1 MEDIGSKAPA
11 GLMKLKVAM
20 DEKEKRTTEAS
31 THHPDLFTGSL
42 EERNEPLDLDI
53 ETNVVFSSEL
63 MERVVRYLKHLK
75 LDQGIKAKEYLLD
88 MWDFAGQ
95 HLYYASHA
103 VFLSSRAV
111 YILVCNLSKEL
122 NAVAD
127 PCVKQGVTRTLQNT
141 NRETNLENL
150 LSWLVSV
157 RRLRPETKD
166 DGKLANV
173 RPKVIIVGTNADKL
187 AVGDRNEKLICIQES
202 LTENDDLQKHVV
214 RKLFSIDNTG
224 LQDDEREELKEKILD
239 VLRLEPYMGKKV
251 PVR

>member
-1 MEDIGSKAPA
+1 MEDIGSKAP
-11 GLMKLKVAM
+11 GSKKL
-20 DEKEKRTTEAS
+20 KEKRITEAS
-31 THHPDLFTGSL
+31 TRHPDLFAGSL

-63 MERVVRYLKHLK
+63 MEKVVRYLKHLK
-75 LDQGIKAKEYLLD
+75 LDQEIKAKEYLLD

-111 YILVCNLSKEL
+111 YILVYNLSKEL
-122 NAVAD
+122 NAVAE

-166 DGKLANV
+166 DGKLSNV
-173 RPKVIIVGTNADKL
+173 RPKVIIVGTNADQP
-187 AVGDRNEKLICIQES
+187 AVEDRNEILICIQES
-202 LTENDDLQKHVV
+202 LTENDDLQQHVI

-224 LQDDEREELKEKILD
+224 SQDDEREELKEKILD

>member
-1 MEDIGSKAPA
+1 MELIGSKAS
-11 GLMKLKVAM
+11 GSRKSKL
-20 DEKEKRTTEAS
+20 DEKEKK

-42 EERNEPLDLDI
+42 EERNQPLDLDI

-63 MERVVRYLKHLK
+63 MERVVRYLKGLK
-75 LDQGIKAKEYLLD
+75 LDQEIKAKEYMID

-95 HLYYASHA
+95 HLYYASHP
-103 VFLSSRAV
+103 VFLSPRAV

-122 NAVAD
+122 NAVAE
-127 PCVKQGVTRTLQNT
+127 PCVKQGVTRKLQNT
-141 NRETNLENL
+141 NGETNLENL

-166 DGKLANV
+166 DGKLPYV
-173 RPKVIIVGTNADKL
+173 RPKVIIVGTKADQL
-187 AVGDRNEKLICIQES
+187 AVKDRNEMLMCIQES

-214 RKLFSIDNTG
+214 RKVFSIDNTG
-224 LQDDEREELKEKILD
+224 SQADDRDELKKKILE
-239 VLRLEPYMGKKV
+239 VLRLEPYMGKRV

>member
-1 MEDIGSKAPA
+1 MEDIGSKAPGA
-11 GLMKLKVAM
+11 KKLKL
-20 DEKEKRTTEAS
+20 DEKEKRTRHA
-31 THHPDLFTGSL
+31 DLFSDSL
-42 EERNEPLDLDI
+42 EERNEPFDLDI

-75 LDQGIKAKEYLLD
+75 LDQEIKAKEYMLD

-95 HLYYASHA
+95 HVYYASHP
-103 VFLSSRAV
+103 VFFSSRAV

-122 NAVAD
+122 NAVAE
-127 PCVKQGVTRTLQNT
+127 PCVKQGVTRKLKNT

-166 DGKLANV
+166 DGKLCV
-173 RPKVIIVGTNADKL
+173 RPKVIIVGTYADSR
-187 AVGDRNEKLICIQES
+187 AFEDRNELLICIQES
-202 LTENDDLQKHVV
+202 LTENDDLQKHVI

-224 LQDDEREELKEKILD
+224 SQADDREALKEEILD
-239 VLRLEPYMGKKV
+239 VLRSEPYMGEKV